1 MFFSGRLVYNNPIEI
16 QEVIMYYLL
25 NSSMQPLDDHYQK
38 KDGDTLVS
46 VVTTEECGKLH
57 GSLPYYNILARNI
70 QNHNIQYCKAE
81 MLPDCIVGTLL
92 IPDKQSL
99 RQHILSL
106 SFYLEKGL
114 LVFVDD
120 TRHMENI
127 LSMFREAELL
137 STPNTAAFFCRL
149 LEYLISEDGLFLQQ
163 MEQEMAALEDRIQ
176 QTRPVLVDPVLLQSR
191 RQLLILNSYY
201 QQLLDFCETMKE
213 NSNHFFTKAECQSFS
228 INSARVERLYNH
240 SRMLREYALQ
250 IREMYQ
256 TQMDIRQNHT
266 MQLLT
271 VVTAIFL
278 PLTLITGWYGMN
290 FRNMPELQT
299 ENGYFILIFI
309 CILIVAVEIWL
320 FRKNHWL

>member
-1 MFFSGRLVYNNPIEI
+1 
-16 QEVIMYYLL
+16 MYYLL
-25 NSSMQPLDDHYQK
+25 NSSMQPLADDYQR

-46 VVTTEECGKLH
+46 VVTTEECPKIH
-57 GSLPYYNILARNI
+57 GSLPYYSVLARSI

-81 MLPDCIVGTLL
+81 MLPDCIIGTLL
-92 IPDKQSL
+92 IPDKQAL
-99 RQHILSL
+99 RQHVLSL

-114 LVFVDD
+114 LVLVDD
-120 TRHMENI
+120 TLHIEDI

-137 STPNTAAFFCRL
+137 NSPNTAAFFCRL
-149 LEYLISEDGLFLQQ
+149 LEYLIREDGLFLQR
-163 MEQEMAALEDRIQ
+163 MEQEMAGLEDQLWQPRPD
-176 QTRPVLVDPVLLQSR
+176 TVNPVLVQHR
-191 RQLLILNSYY
+191 RRLLILNSYY
-201 QQLLDFCETMKE
+201 QQLLDFCETMEE
-213 NSNHFFTKAECQSFS
+213 NSNHFFTESECQSFS
-228 INSARVERLYNH
+228 INSARIERLYNH

-290 FRNMPELQT
+290 FKNMPELRT
-299 ENGYFILIFI
+299 DNGYFVLIFI
-309 CILIVAVEIWL
+309 CALIVAVEIWL
-320 FRKNHWL
+320 FRKNRWL